1 MDLTALQLS
10 GAMPKGRSRSMSP
23 DMIGSAVHALQ
34 LLLEPARLM
43 FLCIG
48 VLIGLAIGVLPGL
61 SGIVGMAMLIPFTYN
76 LDEYTAFA
84 LLLGMAAVITSSDF
98 ITAVLFGVPGHVG
111 AAATVIDGHAM
122 AKKGE
127 AGRAFGAGFASSLA
141 GGIVGAIVLAVS
153 IPILRPIMLAIGSPE
168 LLALTLFGLSM
179 VATLS
184 GRAPLKGLTA
194 AGLGLMIA
202 MVGSRAPSGT
212 LRWTFDWLYLWDGVP
227 LIPATLGIFALPEL
241 AELAVSRKRIAGD
254 NTPNINLS
262 SQWEGVRD
270 VARNWWLVLRC
281 GVLGTGLGA
290 IPGIGSAVIDWIAY
304 GYAQRTEKN
313 TETFG
318 SGDVRGV
325 IAPEASNNA
334 KEGGHLVP
342 TIAFGVPAGASMALL
357 LGAFLMHGLTPGPE
371 MLTKHLDLT
380 YMIVWSLTLAH
391 VIGAVICLGCSR
403 WLAQI
408 SRIRPEIL
416 LPVIIALVFVAA
428 FEGEHDWGDLLS
440 LLFFGVIGWFMK
452 RLGWPRPPM
461 VLGIVVGGIFE
472 RYLFI
477 STQLYGWGWLLR
489 WPVLAILACVAW
501 VLYRPLAQI
510 VTTLVAQFRDV
521 GTQRARFGAAPT
533 FTLGII
539 ILIVAAIVSS
549 ADWPHDAKLVP
560 LTACGMALV
569 AAVLNLVTELFG
581 REQKI
586 VVHADAGAKV
596 NAHVPDLGVTD
607 DVARRRAAIF
617 FLWMAAFIGTVW
629 LIGFIPAIAVFV
641 FAYMCFGFGEPWP
654 SSLGFAA
661 GTTLLCLIV
670 FHWALQIAWP
680 PSLLGDLFPAL
691 REATHLL

>member
-1 MDLTALQLS
+1 MQ
-10 GAMPKGRSRSMSP
+10 P
-23 DMIGSAVHALQ
+23 DMIASAVHALH

-43 FLCIG
+43 FLFLG

-61 SGIVGMAMLIPFTYN
+61 NGIVGMAMLIPFTYN

-153 IPILRPIMLAIGSPE
+153 IPILRPIMLVDR
-168 LLALTLFGLSM
+168 LAG
-179 VATLS
+179 
-184 GRAPLKGLTA
+184 A
-194 AGLGLMIA
+194 ARLHAVRHVDGGDLVRPRPAQRTDCSRVSGLMIA
-202 MVGSRAPSGT
+202 MVGSRAQSGT

-254 NTPNINLS
+254 NAPNINLS

-281 GVLGTGLGA
+281 GVLGVGLGA

-313 TETFG
+313 SETFG
-318 SGDVRGV
+318 TGDVRGV
-325 IAPEASNNA
+325 IAPESSNNA

-342 TIAFGVPAGASMALL
+342 TIAFGVPAGASMAIL
-357 LGAFLMHGLTPGPE
+357 LGAFLMHGLTPGPD

-391 VIGAVICLGCSR
+391 VMGAIICLACSR

-428 FEGEHDWGDLLS
+428 FEGEHDWGDLY
-440 LLFFGVIGWFMK
+440 LLLGFGIVGWIMK

-501 VLYRPLAQI
+501 VLYRPLSQI
-510 VTTLVAQFRDV
+510 VTTLIAQFRAV
-521 GTQRARFGAAPT
+521 GGRRPQFGAAPA
-533 FTLGII
+533 FSLAVIA
-539 ILIVAAIVSS
+539 LIVAAILSS
-549 ADWPHDAKLVP
+549 TDWPHDAKIVP
-560 LTACGMALV
+560 LTACGMALT
-569 AAVLNLVTELFG
+569 AAVLNLVNELFG
-581 REQKI
+581 REQTMF
-586 VVHADAGAKV
+586 
-596 NAHVPDLGVTD
+596 AHVDSGLQMEAADPGVKVGTHISAHVDDLGVAD
-607 DVARRRAAIF
+607 DVARWRAVSF
-617 FLWMAAFIGTVW
+617 FLWMAGFIALVW

-641 FAYMCFGFGEPWP
+641 FAYMRFGFGEPWLP
-654 SSLGFAA
+654 SLGYAA
-661 GTTLLCLIV
+661 ATTVICTIV
-670 FHWALQIAWP
+670 FHWALQVAWP
-680 PSLLGDLFPAL
+680 PSLLGDLYSPHCAP
-691 REATHLL
+691 RHG